1 VLTRP
6 TTFAALPNSLY
17 MGFRTLS
24 MQRQSSEVWKI
35 LGMVKTEFTKLG
47 ESLEAIKKSLE
58 AASKKM
64 DRVSVRS
71 RAV

>member
-1 VLTRP
+1 
-6 TTFAALPNSLY
+6 
-17 MGFRTLS
+17 